1 MERMDTELR
10 RILEDE
16 GRSQAWLSRRL
27 GVSRQAVGMWV
38 HGIYTPVP
46 ETREAIASALRRSVD
61 ELWPG
66 HGTASS
72 PDGTNSGALDRN
84 AA

>member
-1 MERMDTELR
+1 MDTELR

-16 GRSQAWLSRRL
+16 GRSQAWLCRRL

-46 ETREAIASALRRSVD
+46 ETRAKIAELLGRDAH
-61 ELWPG
+61 ELWP
-66 HGTASS
+66 
-72 PDGTNSGALDRN
+72 DLDRE